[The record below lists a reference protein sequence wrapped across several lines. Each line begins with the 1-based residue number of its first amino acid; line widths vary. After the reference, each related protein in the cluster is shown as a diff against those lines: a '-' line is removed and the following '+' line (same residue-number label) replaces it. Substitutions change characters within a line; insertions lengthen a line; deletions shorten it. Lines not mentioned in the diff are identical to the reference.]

1 MLLTDPSRMDR
12 DRDKVAAKLLNLT
25 LEILFQLTRG
35 DYTARKKNSSDSCK
49 SPVSEGWGRNLS
61 SIMGSSSHPL
71 IHEDINVQKILEL
84 TNKMIE
90 LLTGEVPI
98 RCQDV
103 TVYFS
108 MEEWDY
114 MEEHK
119 DLYKDILTENHQPL
133 TSPVKASKRKK
144 TKRCPPPL
152 LPRNYSEE
160 NHNVPQE
167 DNLQLLFPDKD
178 LNIIYAE
185 EINMSDDQQFKEEI
199 PTDDYP
205 DDCMVSSEEHLI
217 SADCKADDCG
227 ITQDTYEEPAI
238 IPDISSA
245 HHSKDPSSDLHIQVP
260 SSDSSLTDKQNKSSE
275 ERLISSGFK
284 TNDPNITQDTSE
296 EHAII
301 LDLPSA
307 LQNKDASSDPLK
319 QVPSSDSSQIDEQ
332 NKSLEEHVISSGFK
346 VDDPNITQD
355 ASEERVIIYHLSSYP
370 LIQVLSYDLS
380 QTDEQNKSHRRREQ
394 QGAHTEEKPYSCSE
408 CERCF
413 SRKSD
418 LVNHQRTHTVKKTYS
433 CSECGKCFPF
443 KSYLVTHQRT
453 HTGEKPFSCS
463 ECKKCFSMQSSLDVH
478 QRTHTGE
485 RPFLCPECGKC
496 FIKNSHLVRHLETHK
511 REMPQSC
518 AECGKCFNQWRS
530 LKAHQTNA
538 HPGEK

>member
-205 DDCMVSSEEHLI
+205 DDCMVSSM
-217 SADCKADDCG
+217 
-227 ITQDTYEEPAI
+227 
-238 IPDISSA
+238 
-245 HHSKDPSSDLHIQVP
+245 
-260 SSDSSLTDKQNKSSE
+260 

-284 TNDPNITQDTSE
+284 
-296 EHAII
+296 A
-301 LDLPSA
+301 
-307 LQNKDASSDPLK
+307 
-319 QVPSSDSSQIDEQ
+319 
-332 NKSLEEHVISSGFK
+332 
-346 VDDPNITQD
+346 DDPDITQD
-355 ASEERVIIYHLSSYP
+355 ASEEPVIILDIPSALHNKDLSSDP
-370 LIQVLSYDLS
+370 FIQVLSYDLS
-380 QTDEQNKSHRRREQ
+380 HTDEQNRSDRREEY
-394 QGAHTEEKPYSCSE
+394 QGAHTEEKPYSCLE
-408 CERCF
+408 CGRCF
-413 SRKSD
+413 TRKSD
-418 LVNHQRTHTVKKTYS
+418 LVNHQRTHTDRKAYS
-433 CSECGKCFPF
+433 CSECGKCFTY
-443 KSYLVTHQRT
+443 KSMLVVHQRT

-463 ECKKCFSMQSSLDVH
+463 ECGKCFT
-478 QRTHTGE
+478 RNTHLVQHHKKHTDE
-485 RPFLCPECGKC
+485 KPFLCPECGKC
-496 FIKNSHLVRHLETHK
+496 FIKKSDLVRHQRSHTGEKPFSCSECEKCYSQWAGLEVHQRTHTGEK
-511 REMPQSC
+511 PFSC
-518 AECGKCFNQWRS
+518 TQCGKCFTAKSILVIHQRIHTGEKPFSCPECGKCFTRKS
-530 LKAHQTNA
+530 DLVRHQRT
-538 HPGEK
+538 HTKEKPSY